1 MYIILI
7 HIDILN
13 GLQVYN
19 LRNEKLTILNHFDYV
34 RSKVKLSNV
43 MPYGDFTVG
52 LDKLSEFIGKSQEIF
67 SKHNNNDHNMQL
79 SMKHNVSI
87 DTM

>member
-7 HIDILN
+7 HIDIY
-13 GLQVYN
+13 GLQVNN
-19 LRNEKLTILNHFDYV
+19 LRNEKQTILNNFDYV

-43 MPYGDFTVG
+43 MPYGDFNVG
-52 LDKLSEFIGKSQEIF
+52 LDKLSEFIGKSQELI
-67 SKHNNNDHNMQL
+67 SKHNNDHNMQL
-79 SMKHNVSI
+79 SMKQNVSI